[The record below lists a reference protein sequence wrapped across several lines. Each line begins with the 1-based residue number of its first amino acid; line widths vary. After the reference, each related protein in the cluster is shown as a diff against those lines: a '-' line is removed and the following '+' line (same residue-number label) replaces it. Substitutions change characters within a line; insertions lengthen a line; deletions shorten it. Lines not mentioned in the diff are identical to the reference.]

1 MTCSR
6 CQGLM
11 VEDHLFDFEGSHG
24 HMWAAS
30 VRCMNCGHVHDS
42 VIARNCRSQ
51 QAKVAVMVGVSGE
64 PDYQDD
70 EVHLGVES
78 FLRRAA

>member
-6 CQGLM
+6 CQGLL
-11 VEDHLFDFEGSHG
+11 VEDHLFDFEGCYG
-24 HMWAAS
+24 QMWAAS
-30 VRCMNCGHVHDS
+30 VRCMNCGYIHDS
-42 VIARNCRSQ
+42 VIAQIRRPQ
-51 QAKVAVMVGVSGE
+51 QEKVKVLVGVSGE

>member
-11 VEDHLFDFEGSHG
+11 VEDHLFDYEGSYRHL
-24 HMWAAS
+24 WARS
-30 VRCMNCGHVHDS
+30 LRCINCGHIHDS
-42 VIARNCRSQ
+42 VVAQNLKTQ
-51 QAKVAVMVGVSGE
+51 PAQAKVLVGTNTE

-70 EVHLGVES
+70 EVHLGAES
-78 FLRRAA
+78 FLRHAA

>member
-11 VEDHLFDFEGSHG
+11 VETNLFDYDGSYG
-24 HMWAAS
+24 HMWATS
-30 VRCMNCGHVHDS
+30 MRCMNCGHVHDS
-42 VIARNCRSQ
+42 VIAQHAKLQ
-51 QAKVAVMVGVSGE
+51 QAKVKILVGVSTE

-70 EVHLGVES
+70 EVHLGAET

>member
-6 CQGLM
+6 CQGLL
-11 VEDHLFDFEGSHG
+11 VEDHLFDFEGSYRR
-24 HMWAAS
+24 MWAAS
-30 VRCMNCGHVHDS
+30 VRCMNCGHIHDS
-42 VIARNCRSQ
+42 VIAQNRRPQ
-51 QAKVAVMVGVSGE
+51 QEKVKVLVGVSGE

>member
-6 CQGLM
+6 CCGLM
-11 VEDHLFDFEGSHG
+11 IETQVLDMEGAYG
-24 HMWAAS
+24 EMWATS
-30 VRCMNCGHVHDS
+30 RRCMNCGHVHDA
-42 VIARNCRSQ
+42 VIEQHRRAQ
-51 QAKVAVMVGVSGE
+51 QQNVLMAPSGE

-70 EVHLGVES
+70 QVHLGVES

>member
-1 MTCSR
+1 
-6 CQGLM
+6 M
-11 VEDHLFDFEGSHG
+11 VADHLFDFEGSHG
-24 HMWAAS
+24 HMWAAD

-42 VIARNCRSQ
+42 VIAQNCRSQ
-51 QAKVAVMVGVSGE
+51 QAKVTVMVGVSGE

>member
-11 VEDHLFDFEGSHG
+11 VEDHLLDFDGTHG
-24 HMWAAS
+24 HMWAAGM
-30 VRCMNCGHVHDS
+30 RCMNCGHVYDS
-42 VIARNCRSQ
+42 VIAQNAKAH
-51 QAKVAVMVGVSGE
+51 QATVPVLVGVSAE
-64 PDYQDD
+64 QDYADD
-70 EVHLGVES
+70 EVHLGAET

>member
-1 MTCSR
+1 MYCSR

-11 VEDHLFDFEGSHG
+11 LEEHLLDMEGAFG
-24 HMWAAS
+24 EMWTTS
-30 VRCMNCGHVHDS
+30 LRCMNCGHFHDS
-42 VIARNCRSQ
+42 LIEQNRLARQ
-51 QAKVAVMVGVSGE
+51 KKLVALPSGE

-78 FLRRAA
+78 IIRQVA

>member
-11 VEDHLFDFEGSHG
+11 VEDHLFDYEGSYG
-24 HMWAAS
+24 HMWATSA
-30 VRCMNCGHVHDS
+30 RCMNCGHVHDP
-42 VIARNCRSQ
+42 VIAQNSTSHGK
-51 QAKVAVMVGVSGE
+51 KVKVLVGVSTE
-64 PDYQDD
+64 SDYQDD
-70 EVHLGVES
+70 EVHLGAET

>member
-6 CQGLM
+6 CQGLL
-11 VEDHLFDFEGSHG
+11 VEDYLFDFEGSYG
-24 HMWAAS
+24 HMWATS
-30 VRCMNCGHVHDS
+30 LRCMNCGHVHDS
-42 VIARNCRSQ
+42 VIAQNDRPQ
-51 QAKVAVMVGVSGE
+51 QAKVAVPVGMSGE

-70 EVHLGVES
+70 EVHLGAES